1 MHLTNNYL
9 DLLGKSF
16 SEMKC
21 WDLVVELFK
30 RSGVDLPTYT
40 ELDDKMYQ
48 AVREPI
54 RGDVLAFSLYG
65 RELDHVGIYMG
76 EGRFIHATEGSG
88 VCIEPISHYVRRLK
102 YIYRWKGNID
112 G

>member
-54 RGDVLAFSLYG
+54 RGDVLVFSLYG
-65 RELDHVGIYMG
+65 RELDHVGTDIPLCTKIEVYISMEG
-76 EGRFIHATEGSG
+76 E
-88 VCIEPISHYVRRLK
+88 
-102 YIYRWKGNID
+102 YRWLKL
-112 G
+112 